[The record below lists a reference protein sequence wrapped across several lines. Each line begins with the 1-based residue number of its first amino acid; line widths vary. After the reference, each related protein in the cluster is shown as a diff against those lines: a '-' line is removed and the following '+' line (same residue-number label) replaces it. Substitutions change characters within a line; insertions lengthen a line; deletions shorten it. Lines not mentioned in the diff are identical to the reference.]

1 MLCGTIMVKFRK
13 YESPILVKR
22 SRLEV
27 DRIKSE
33 GQPGKDTHLL
43 NKMFNSKEYK

>member
-1 MLCGTIMVKFRK
+1 MVNVRK

-27 DRIKSE
+27 AKIKRE
-33 GQPGKDTHLL
+33 CQPDKNTHLL
-43 NKMFNSKEYK
+43 NKMFNSKECK